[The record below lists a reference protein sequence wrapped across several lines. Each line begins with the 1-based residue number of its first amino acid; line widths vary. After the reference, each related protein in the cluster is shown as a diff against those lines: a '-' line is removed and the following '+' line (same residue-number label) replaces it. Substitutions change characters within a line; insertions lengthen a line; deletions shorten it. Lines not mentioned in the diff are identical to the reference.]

1 MADNM
6 PRNGTAVPH
15 KRPSGAAASP
25 IGKEAF
31 AHAQRHS
38 RRVRAFKIALPVL
51 ALVMA
56 AGFAAYSWVSS
67 PISIGI
73 DIAGSSMQDGKLVM
87 ANPKLDGYTS
97 DNRRYTM
104 TAMRA
109 IQEAGSD
116 AIDLETIRARLPIE
130 DEMWASIQAPFGRF
144 HRGNNLLEI
153 PRSMMVET
161 SDGMVA
167 RLKSATIDIDAGT
180 LTSQE
185 PVEITMAGSRVT
197 ADTLSIMENGKVLVF
212 DQRVR
217 VDISPEKLKT
227 AEATGG
233 GDDASN

>member
-1 MADNM
+1 
-6 PRNGTAVPH
+6 
-15 KRPSGAAASP
+15 
-25 IGKEAF
+25 
-31 AHAQRHS
+31 
-38 RRVRAFKIALPVL
+38 
-51 ALVMA
+51 
-56 AGFAAYSWVSS
+56 
-67 PISIGI
+67 
-73 DIAGSSMQDGKLVM
+73 
-87 ANPKLDGYTS
+87 
-97 DNRRYTM
+97 
-104 TAMRA
+104 
-109 IQEAGSD
+109 
-116 AIDLETIRARLPIE
+116 
-130 DEMWASIQAPFGRF
+130 MWASIQAPFGRF